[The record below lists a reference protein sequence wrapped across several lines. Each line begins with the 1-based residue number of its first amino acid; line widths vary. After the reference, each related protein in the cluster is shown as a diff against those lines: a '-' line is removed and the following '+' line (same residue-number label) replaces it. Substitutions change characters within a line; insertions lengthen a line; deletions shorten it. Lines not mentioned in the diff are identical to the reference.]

1 MFAPQVLE
9 VRSGVAAAASIAL
22 YRLPQDGTP
31 PSFAGFW
38 NFTAGAYDF
47 GIEFDPARHSKPFDR
62 MGASGSDP
70 NFKLQ
75 VCQVPREPFDAY
87 RPSVHV
93 HEAAADGAQGELI
106 VGYDNWLARKVLG
119 LDS

>member
-31 PSFAGFW
+31 PSFTGFW
-38 NFTAGAYDF
+38 NFTAGTYDF
-47 GIEFDPARHSKPFDR
+47 GIDFDPAKHSKPFSR
-62 MGASGSDP
+62 MGASGDAAYY
-70 NFKLQ
+70 KLQ
-75 VCQVPREPFDAY
+75 VCQVPSAAFDGW

-93 HEAAADGAQGELI
+93 HEAATDGAQGELI
-106 VGYDNWLARKVLG
+106 TAYDNWLARKVLG